1 MFVKIIRADPQRV
14 DSNREREREQG
25 RERKRKKTKRAAT
38 VPFTGAGGERGVVN
52 V

>member
-1 MFVKIIRADPQRV
+1 MNHIGLIVQLG
-14 DSNREREREQG
+14 EREKDGNQ
-25 RERKRKKTKRAAT
+25 RAAT

>member
-1 MFVKIIRADPQRV
+1 MFVKIIRAEPHRGK
-14 DSNREREREQG
+14 RERRRQVD
-25 RERKRKKTKRAAT
+25 RERKQ